1 MQPLADRLRPQ
12 SLDEVCGQRHLL
24 GENCVF
30 RRAIEAGTVPNMTGP
45 RALVKP
51 LWRA

>member
-30 RRAIEAGTVPNMTGP
+30 RRAIEAGTVPNMIFYGP
-45 RALVKP
+45 PGVG
-51 LWRA
+51 